1 MDPTGNASDDD
12 DYDVVSNPDDLSQ
25 DTSQAANLKT
35 ATNLLVWEPQPCPVS
50 SQKFPATRWTTTEI
64 QGYIH
69 KVAGE
74 RSIGFEQ
81 KIVRV
86 YVDGLF
92 DPLTLRWVQ
101 ILCPK

>member
-1 MDPTGNASDDD
+1 MNLAGNASDDD

-25 DTSQAANLKT
+25 DTNAAHLKS
-35 ATNLLVWEPQPCPVS
+35 ANFLVWEPKPCPAS
-50 SQKFPATRWTTTEI
+50 SEKFQATRWTAVEI
-64 QGYIH
+64 QDYIH

-74 RSIGFEQ
+74 RSVGFEQ

-101 ILCPK
+101 TASR